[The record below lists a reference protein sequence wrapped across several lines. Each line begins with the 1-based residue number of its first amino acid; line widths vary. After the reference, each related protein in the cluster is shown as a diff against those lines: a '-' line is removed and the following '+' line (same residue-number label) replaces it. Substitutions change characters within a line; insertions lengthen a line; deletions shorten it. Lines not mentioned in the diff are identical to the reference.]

1 MFAMQYVDRPGN
13 GYGGYVIHDDKGL
26 VFIAATSSSDIRRVY
41 VWIGKGD
48 AIKGRDMA
56 RDAFSMP
63 SVVLNAAQ
71 YNAMV
76 NPMTKHNERSF
87 VKEG

>member
-1 MFAMQYVDRPGN
+1 VFALQYVDRPGN
-13 GYGGYVIHDDKGL
+13 GYGGYVVHDDKGL
-26 VFIAATSSSDIRRVY
+26 VFISATSASDIRRVY

-63 SVVLNAAQ
+63 SVVLNAKQ
-71 YNAMV
+71 YNDMI

>member
-1 MFAMQYVDRPGN
+1 MFALQYVDRPGN

-41 VWIGKGD
+41 VWVGNGD
-48 AIKGRDMA
+48 ANKGRDAMCE
-56 RDAFSMP
+56 AFSMP
-63 SVVLNAAQ
+63 NVMLNAKQ
-71 YNAMV
+71 YNDMV

-87 VKEG
+87 VKES